1 MECLVD
7 LVKLNRL
14 DNLIR
19 QAATGNPDELAERLE
34 MSHDSL
40 FGLISFL
47 KEEMRA
53 PITYNKNK
61 LSYVYSYTP
70 KFHLGFERDQL
81 STAENVNYG
90 SGNANER
97 RNNKI
102 KVEIEVDEDDFIFD
116 KDINF
121 CDLYS

>member
-19 QAATGNPDELAERLE
+19 QTATGSSEELAERLE
-34 MSHDSL
+34 MSYDSL
-40 FGLISFL
+40 LGLISFL

-81 STAENVNYG
+81 SSDEMVNFG
-90 SGNANER
+90 SGNASDKR
-97 RNNKI
+97 SNKV
-102 KVEIEVDEDDFIFD
+102 KVEIEIDDDDFIFD
-116 KDINF
+116 NDINF
-121 CDLYS
+121 CDLYN